1 MVKQVACSSV
11 GSQRGDLIGWS
22 LSAAIVVYF
31 VHPRSDTERTPKTV
45 TAGSAVERRQLMC
58 SLSADERTS
67 QLWQSPYSDIAILEL
82 VDQNHEVMQ
91 LGLSSPRKWRE

>member
-45 TAGSAVERRQLMC
+45 TAGSAVEAPANVFAFCGR
-58 SLSADERTS
+58 AH
-67 QLWQSPYSDIAILEL
+67 IAIRQCHVRYWHLTNMATLL
-82 VDQNHEVMQ
+82 VDVRFW
-91 LGLSSPRKWRE
+91 G